1 MRARQT
7 ARGLPSTGFSV
18 RLPGM
23 SEPSQSPSRQDSGDA
38 ARAREA
44 AAILRRINEETS
56 PQIGAG
62 TGRLLSNTWG
72 HLSAVD
78 ADQDDPIEVL
88 GTRIGRILGFVACL
102 VLSVSLVLYLMRS

>member
-1 MRARQT
+1 M
-7 ARGLPSTGFSV
+7 PSDAFSV

-23 SEPSQSPSRQDSGDA
+23 SEPLTGPSRPDFGDE

-72 HLSAVD
+72 HLSGVD
-78 ADQDDPIEVL
+78 VDQDDPIEVL
-88 GTRIGRILGFVACL
+88 GTRIGRILGLVAFL
-102 VLSVSLVLYLMRS
+102 VMAVSLVFYLMRG